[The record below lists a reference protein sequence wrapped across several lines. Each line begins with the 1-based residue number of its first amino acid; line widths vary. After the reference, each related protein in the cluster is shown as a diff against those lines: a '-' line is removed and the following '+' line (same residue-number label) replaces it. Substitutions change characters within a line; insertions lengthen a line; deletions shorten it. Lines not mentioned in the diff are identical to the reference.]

1 MRERLRL
8 APLSPAG
15 VAELAAGSLFDPEAL
30 HRRTGGNPFFV
41 VEALASGPDE
51 IPATVRDAV
60 FARAARLDPVA
71 TRLLEA
77 VAVVPP
83 RGELWLLEALDEDA
97 VVERLEE
104 CLGSGMLESAPGSVA
119 FRHELA
125 RLAIEESISLKRKV
139 DLHRRALAALSDP
152 PRGTPDL
159 ARLAHH
165 AEAAGDAEAVLR
177 FAPAAADEAASLGA
191 HREAVVQ
198 YARAL
203 RFGDRLPAAE
213 RADLLERRARECY
226 VTDEY
231 DHGMAALEEAL
242 AIYRALGDRRKE
254 GDVLRQLSILLW
266 CPGRIEEG
274 ERAAESAVA
283 LLEDGTPGRELA
295 LAYGALAMYCKDSRR
310 TEEAIAWGRRALELA
325 EQLDDEQIAVHTLA
339 TIGLCQVD
347 YELLVQTVERA
358 QRAGL
363 VAQAGR
369 AFALFAECAVENRGH
384 AIASKYVGP
393 GVEYCSERGIELYR
407 LYLLA
412 HRARLELDEG
422 RWSDAADSASFV
434 LRVPRT
440 SISPRIS
447 SLVVLALVRARR
459 GDPGHRALLDE
470 AWALAEPTGELPRL
484 APVAAA
490 RAEAAWLEGDAAAV
504 VEATDSALSLA
515 IERGSAWWSGEL
527 AAWKR
532 RAGVDEQVPAI
543 AAEPYAL
550 ELAGDWCRSAELWFE
565 LGCPYEAALALAS
578 ADEEQS
584 LRRSLEE
591 LQRLDAAAPAAIVT
605 RRLRDLGVRGL
616 PRGPRPATRSN
627 PANLTP
633 REREVL
639 GFVAVGLR
647 NGEIAER
654 LVLSR
659 RTVDHHVAGIL
670 RKLGVQTR
678 AQASA
683 EAVRLG
689 LSGR

>member
-1 MRERLRL
+1 M
-8 APLSPAG
+8 G
-15 VAELAAGSLFDPEAL
+15 
-30 HRRTGGNPFFV
+30 RRV
-41 VEALASGPDE
+41 
-51 IPATVRDAV
+51 I
-60 FARAARLDPVA
+60 
-71 TRLLEA
+71 
-77 VAVVPP
+77 
-83 RGELWLLEALDEDA
+83 RGEVWLAEVGRKKRP
-97 VVERLEE
+97 VVVLTRN
-104 CLGSGMLESAPGSVA
+104 
-119 FRHELA
+119 
-125 RLAIEESISLKRKV
+125 V
-139 DLHRRALAALSDP
+139 DLHRRALAALADP

-198 YARAL
+198 YERAL

-242 AIYRALGDRRKE
+242 EIYRALSDKRKE

-339 TIGLCQVD
+339 TIGLCEVD
-347 YELLVQTVERA
+347 YELLAQTVERA

-384 AIASKYVGP
+384 VIASRYVGP
-393 GVEYCSERGIELYR
+393 GVAYCSERGIELYR

-422 RWSDAADSASFV
+422 RWSDAADSASSV
-434 LRVPRT
+434 LRIPRT
-440 SISPRIS
+440 SISPRIF

-459 GDPGHRALLDE
+459 GDPGHRALLEE

-565 LGCPYEAALALAS
+565 LGCPHEAA
-578 ADEEQS
+578 
-584 LRRSLEE
+584 LEE

-605 RRLRDLGVRGL
+605 RRLRDLGARGL
-616 PRGPRPATRSN
+616 PRGPRSATRSN

-633 REREVL
+633 RELEVL
-639 GFVAVGLR
+639 GLVAEGLR

-654 LVLSR
+654 LVVSR

-670 RKLGVQTR
+670 RKLGVRTR